1 MKITTIAKTSL
12 ALGLL
17 TTGVIT
23 TTTQAANATT
33 PSSTKVETPQQTAN
47 ATTPSS
53 TKVEAP
59 QQAANA
65 TTPSSTKVEAP
76 QQTPNATT
84 PSSTKVETPQ
94 QTPNATTPSSTKV
107 EAPQQAAN
115 ATTPSSTKVEA
126 PQQAANATTLS
137 STKVETPQQTPNA
150 PTPPST
156 KVETPQQAANATTPS
171 STKVETPQQT
181 PNATTPSSTKV
192 ETPQSPTTKQ
202 VPTEINP
209 KFKDLRAYY
218 TKPSLE
224 FKNEIGIIL
233 KKWTTIRFMNVVPDY
248 FIYKI
253 ALVGK
258 DDKKYGEGVHRNVDV
273 FVVLEENN
281 YNLEKYSV
289 GGITKSNSKKVDHKA
304 GVRITKEDNKG
315 TISHDVS
322 EFKITKEQIS
332 LKELD
337 FKLRKQL
344 VENHNLYGNVGSG
357 KIVIKMKNGGKY
369 TFELHKKL
377 QENRMADVI
386 DGTNIDNI
394 EVNIK

>member
-1 MKITTIAKTSL
+1 MKMRTIAKTSL

-17 TTGVIT
+17 TTGAIT
-23 TTTQAANATT
+23 VTTQSVKAEKVQSTKVDKISTLKAERLAMINITAGANTVTTQAAKTGQERTPKLEKAPNTNEEKTSTSKIEKVSQPKQEAQKLLNISATPAPKQEQSQTTTESTT
-33 PSSTKVETPQQTAN
+33 PKTRVT
-47 ATTPSS
+47 
-53 TKVEAP
+53 
-59 QQAANA
+59 
-65 TTPSSTKVEAP
+65 
-76 QQTPNATT
+76 
-84 PSSTKVETPQ
+84 
-94 QTPNATTPSSTKV
+94 
-107 EAPQQAAN
+107 
-115 ATTPSSTKVEA
+115 
-126 PQQAANATTLS
+126 
-137 STKVETPQQTPNA
+137 
-150 PTPPST
+150 TPPST
-156 KVETPQQAANATTPS
+156 NTPQPMQ
-171 STKVETPQQT
+171 STK
-181 PNATTPSSTKV
+181 SD
-192 ETPQSPTTKQ
+192 TPQSPNIKQ
-202 VPTEINP
+202 AQTDMTP
-209 KFKDLRAYY
+209 KYEDLRAYY
-218 TKPSLE
+218 TKPSIE

-315 TISHDVS
+315 IISHDVS

-344 VENHNLYGNVGSG
+344 IEKNNLYGNVGSG

>member
-1 MKITTIAKTSL
+1 MKMRTIAKTSL

-17 TTGVIT
+17 TTGAIT
-23 TTTQAANATT
+23 VTTQSVKAEKVQ
-33 PSSTKVETPQQTAN
+33 STKVDKVPTLKAERLAMINITTGAN
-47 ATTPSS
+47 T
-53 TKVEAP
+53 
-59 QQAANA
+59 
-65 TTPSSTKVEAP
+65 
-76 QQTPNATT
+76 ATT

-107 EAPQQAAN
+107 EAPQQAA
-115 ATTPSSTKVEA
+115 
-126 PQQAANATTLS
+126 
-137 STKVETPQQTPNA
+137 
-150 PTPPST
+150 
-156 KVETPQQAANATTPS
+156 
-171 STKVETPQQT
+171 
-181 PNATTPSSTKV
+181 NATTPSSTKV

-233 KKWTTIRFMNVVPDY
+233 KKWTTIRFMNIVPDY

-315 TISHDVS
+315 IISHDVS

-344 VENHNLYGNVGSG
+344 IENHNLYGNVGSG

-386 DGTNIDNI
+386 DATNIDNI

>member
-1 MKITTIAKTSL
+1 MKMRTIAKTSL

-17 TTGVIT
+17 TTGAIT
-23 TTTQAANATT
+23 VTTQSVKAEKIQSTKVDKVPTLKAERLAMINITAGANSATTQAANTRQERTPKLEKAPNTNEEKTSASKIEKISQPKQEEQKTLNISATPAPKQEQSQTTTESTT
-33 PSSTKVETPQQTAN
+33 PKTKVT
-47 ATTPSS
+47 
-53 TKVEAP
+53 
-59 QQAANA
+59 
-65 TTPSSTKVEAP
+65 
-76 QQTPNATT
+76 
-84 PSSTKVETPQ
+84 
-94 QTPNATTPSSTKV
+94 
-107 EAPQQAAN
+107 
-115 ATTPSSTKVEA
+115 
-126 PQQAANATTLS
+126 
-137 STKVETPQQTPNA
+137 
-150 PTPPST
+150 TPPST
-156 KVETPQQAANATTPS
+156 NTPQPMQ
-171 STKVETPQQT
+171 STK
-181 PNATTPSSTKV
+181 SD
-192 ETPQSPTTKQ
+192 TPQSPTTKQ
-202 VPTEINP
+202 VPTERNP

-344 VENHNLYGNVGSG
+344 IEKNNLYGNVGSG

>member
-1 MKITTIAKTSL
+1 MKITTVAKTSL

-33 PSSTKVETPQQTAN
+33 PSSTKVEAPQQTAN
-47 ATTPSS
+47 ATTP
-53 TKVEAP
+53 P
-59 QQAANA
+59 
-65 TTPSSTKVEAP
+65 
-76 QQTPNATT
+76 
-84 PSSTKVETPQ
+84 STKVETPQ

-107 EAPQQAAN
+107 ETTQAAN
-115 ATTPSSTKVEA
+115 ATTPSSTKVE
-126 PQQAANATTLS
+126 
-137 STKVETPQQTPNA
+137 TPQQTPNP
-150 PTPPST
+150 PTSPST

-171 STKVETPQQT
+171 STKVEVPQSTPLSTKVEAPQSK
-181 PNATTPSSTKV
+181 PNATTPPSSNVDTSP
-192 ETPQSPTTKQ
+192 PQSPTTKQ

-218 TKPSLE
+218 TKPSIE

-315 TISHDVS
+315 IISHDVS

-344 VENHNLYGNVGSG
+344 IEKNNLYGNVGSG

>member
-23 TTTQAANATT
+23 TTTQAASATT
-33 PSSTKVETPQQTAN
+33 PS
-47 ATTPSS
+47 
-53 TKVEAP
+53 
-59 QQAANA
+59 
-65 TTPSSTKVEAP
+65 
-76 QQTPNATT
+76 
-84 PSSTKVETPQ
+84 
-94 QTPNATTPSSTKV
+94 
-107 EAPQQAAN
+107 
-115 ATTPSSTKVEA
+115 
-126 PQQAANATTLS
+126 
-137 STKVETPQQTPNA
+137 
-150 PTPPST
+150 ST

-171 STKVETPQQT
+171 STKVEAPQQATNATTPSSTKVEKPQQAANATTPSSTKVEAPQQT

>member
-23 TTTQAANATT
+23 TTTQ
-33 PSSTKVETPQQTAN
+33 EAN

-59 QQAANA
+59 QQAAN
-65 TTPSSTKVEAP
+65 
-76 QQTPNATT
+76 
-84 PSSTKVETPQ
+84 
-94 QTPNATTPSSTKV
+94 STKV

-126 PQQAANATTLS
+126 PQQAANATT
-137 STKVETPQQTPNA
+137 
-150 PTPPST
+150 
-156 KVETPQQAANATTPS
+156 PS
-171 STKVETPQQT
+171 STKVEP
-181 PNATTPSSTKV
+181 
-192 ETPQSPTTKQ
+192 PQSPTTKQ

-344 VENHNLYGNVGSG
+344 IENHNLYGNVGSG

-386 DGTNIDNI
+386 DGINIDNI

>member
-23 TTTQAANATT
+23 TTTQ
-33 PSSTKVETPQQTAN
+33 EAN

-59 QQAANA
+59 QS
-65 TTPSSTKVEAP
+65 TPPSTKVEAP
-76 QQTPNATT
+76 QSKPNATT
-84 PSSTKVETPQ
+84 PP
-94 QTPNATTPSSTKV
+94 
-107 EAPQQAAN
+107 
-115 ATTPSSTKVEA
+115 
-126 PQQAANATTLS
+126 
-137 STKVETPQQTPNA
+137 
-150 PTPPST
+150 
-156 KVETPQQAANATTPS
+156 

-233 KKWTTIRFMNVVPDY
+233 KKWTTIRFMNIVPDY

-258 DDKKYGEGVHRNVDV
+258 DDKKNDEGVHRNVDV
-273 FVVLEENN
+273 FVVLEEKNK
-281 YNLEKYSV
+281 YGVERYSV

-344 VENHNLYGNVGSG
+344 IENHNLYGNVGSG
-357 KIVIKMKNGGKY
+357 KIVINMKNGGKY

>member
-33 PSSTKVETPQQTAN
+33 PSSTKVEAPQQTAN
-47 ATTPSS
+47 ATTLPS
-53 TKVEAP
+53 TKV
-59 QQAANA
+59 
-65 TTPSSTKVEAP
+65 T
-76 QQTPNATT
+76 
-84 PSSTKVETPQ
+84 
-94 QTPNATTPSSTKV
+94 
-107 EAPQQAAN
+107 
-115 ATTPSSTKVEA
+115 
-126 PQQAANATTLS
+126 
-137 STKVETPQQTPNA
+137 
-150 PTPPST
+150 TPPST
-156 KVETPQQAANATTPS
+156 NTPQPMQ
-171 STKVETPQQT
+171 STK
-181 PNATTPSSTKV
+181 SD
-192 ETPQSPTTKQ
+192 TPQSPTTKQ

-344 VENHNLYGNVGSG
+344 IEKNNLYGNVGSG

>member
-33 PSSTKVETPQQTAN
+33 PSSTKIEAPQQVAN

-65 TTPSSTKVEAP
+65 TTPSSTKVE
-76 QQTPNATT
+76 
-84 PSSTKVETPQ
+84 TPQ
-94 QTPNATTPSSTKV
+94 QTPNATTPPSTKV
-107 EAPQQAAN
+107 EAP
-115 ATTPSSTKVEA
+115 K
-126 PQQAANATTLS
+126 
-137 STKVETPQQTPNA
+137 QTPNA

-156 KVETPQQAANATTPS
+156 KVEAPKQTPNAPTPP
-171 STKVETPQQT
+171 STKVEAPKQT
-181 PNATTPSSTKV
+181 PNAPTPPSTKV

-344 VENHNLYGNVGSG
+344 IENHNLYGNVGSG

>member
-107 EAPQQAAN
+107 E
-115 ATTPSSTKVEA
+115 
-126 PQQAANATTLS
+126 
-137 STKVETPQQTPNA
+137 TPQQTPNA
-150 PTPPST
+150 PT
-156 KVETPQQAANATTPS
+156 TP
-171 STKVETPQQT
+171 
-181 PNATTPSSTKV
+181 STKV

-344 VENHNLYGNVGSG
+344 IEKNNLYGNVGSG

>member
-33 PSSTKVETPQQTAN
+33 PSSTKIEAPQQVAN

-65 TTPSSTKVEAP
+65 TTPSSTKVE
-76 QQTPNATT
+76 
-84 PSSTKVETPQ
+84 TPQ
-94 QTPNATTPSSTKV
+94 QTPNATTPPSTKV
-107 EAPQQAAN
+107 EAP
-115 ATTPSSTKVEA
+115 K
-126 PQQAANATTLS
+126 
-137 STKVETPQQTPNA
+137 QTPNA

-156 KVETPQQAANATTPS
+156 KVEAP
-171 STKVETPQQT
+171 KQT
-181 PNATTPSSTKV
+181 PNAPTPPSTKV

-344 VENHNLYGNVGSG
+344 IENHNLYGNVGSG
-357 KIVIKMKNGGKY
+357 KTVIKMKNGGKY

>member
-33 PSSTKVETPQQTAN
+33 PSSTKVEVPQQTAN
-47 ATTPSS
+47 ATTPPS
-53 TKVEAP
+53 TKVETT
-59 QQAANA
+59 QAA
-65 TTPSSTKVEAP
+65 
-76 QQTPNATT
+76 NATT

-94 QTPNATTPSSTKV
+94 QTPNP
-107 EAPQQAAN
+107 
-115 ATTPSSTKVEA
+115 
-126 PQQAANATTLS
+126 
-137 STKVETPQQTPNA
+137 
-150 PTPPST
+150 PTSPST

-171 STKVETPQQT
+171 STKVEVPQSTPLSTKVEAPQSK
-181 PNATTPSSTKV
+181 PNATTPPSSNVDTSP
-192 ETPQSPTTKQ
+192 PQSPTTKQ

-218 TKPSLE
+218 TKPSIE

-315 TISHDVS
+315 IISHDVS

-344 VENHNLYGNVGSG
+344 IEKNNLYGNVGSG

>member
-23 TTTQAANATT
+23 TTTQ
-33 PSSTKVETPQQTAN
+33 EAN

-59 QQAANA
+59 QS
-65 TTPSSTKVEAP
+65 TPPSTKVEAP
-76 QQTPNATT
+76 QSKPNATT
-84 PSSTKVETPQ
+84 PPSTKVETPQ

-107 EAPQQAAN
+107 E
-115 ATTPSSTKVEA
+115 
-126 PQQAANATTLS
+126 
-137 STKVETPQQTPNA
+137 TPQ
-150 PTPPST
+150 ST
-156 KVETPQQAANATTPS
+156 T
-171 STKVETPQQT
+171 
-181 PNATTPSSTKV
+181 NATTPSSTKV

-233 KKWTTIRFMNVVPDY
+233 KKWTTIRFMNIVPDY

-258 DDKKYGEGVHRNVDV
+258 DDKKYDEGVHRNVDV
-273 FVVLEENN
+273 FVVLEEKNK
-281 YNLEKYSV
+281 YGVERYSV

-344 VENHNLYGNVGSG
+344 IENHNLYGNVGSG
-357 KIVIKMKNGGKY
+357 KIVINMKNGGKY

>member
-33 PSSTKVETPQQTAN
+33 PSSTKVEAPQQTANATTPPSTKVETPQQTPNATTPSSTKVETTQAAN

-84 PSSTKVETPQ
+84 PSSTKVE
-94 QTPNATTPSSTKV
+94 
-107 EAPQQAAN
+107 APQ
-115 ATTPSSTKVEA
+115 SK
-126 PQQAANATTLS
+126 
-137 STKVETPQQTPNA
+137 
-150 PTPPST
+150 
-156 KVETPQQAANATTPS
+156 
-171 STKVETPQQT
+171 

-289 GGITKSNSKKVDHKA
+289 GGITKSNSKK
-304 GVRITKEDNKG
+304 
-315 TISHDVS
+315 S
-322 EFKITKEQIS
+322 
-332 LKELD
+332 
-337 FKLRKQL
+337 
-344 VENHNLYGNVGSG
+344 
-357 KIVIKMKNGGKY
+357 
-369 TFELHKKL
+369 
-377 QENRMADVI
+377 
-386 DGTNIDNI
+386 
-394 EVNIK
+394 

>member
-33 PSSTKVETPQQTAN
+33 PSSTKVE
-47 ATTPSS
+47 
-53 TKVEAP
+53 AP

-65 TTPSSTKVEAP
+65 ITS
-76 QQTPNATT
+76 
-84 PSSTKVETPQ
+84 
-94 QTPNATTPSSTKV
+94 
-107 EAPQQAAN
+107 
-115 ATTPSSTKVEA
+115 
-126 PQQAANATTLS
+126 S

-150 PTPPST
+150 PTPP
-156 KVETPQQAANATTPS
+156 
-171 STKVETPQQT
+171 
-181 PNATTPSSTKV
+181 STKV

-233 KKWTTIRFMNVVPDY
+233 KKWTTIRFMNIVPDY

-304 GVRITKEDNKG
+304 GVRITKEDKKG

-377 QENRMADVI
+377 QEDRMADAI

>member
-33 PSSTKVETPQQTAN
+33 PSSTKVEAPQSTPPSTKIEAPQSKPNATTPPSTKVEAPQQTAN
-47 ATTPSS
+47 ATTP
-53 TKVEAP
+53 
-59 QQAANA
+59 
-65 TTPSSTKVEAP
+65 
-76 QQTPNATT
+76 
-84 PSSTKVETPQ
+84 
-94 QTPNATTPSSTKV
+94 
-107 EAPQQAAN
+107 
-115 ATTPSSTKVEA
+115 
-126 PQQAANATTLS
+126 
-137 STKVETPQQTPNA
+137 
-150 PTPPST
+150 PST
-156 KVETPQQAANATTPS
+156 KVPTPPTTNTPQPMP
-171 STKVETPQQT
+171 STKSNTPQT
-181 PNATTPSSTKV
+181 
-192 ETPQSPTTKQ
+192 PTTKQ
-202 VPTEINP
+202 VPTEINT

-344 VENHNLYGNVGSG
+344 IEKNNLYGNVGSG

-369 TFELHKKL
+369 TFELHKKIT
-377 QENRMADVI
+377 RKSH
-386 DGTNIDNI
+386 GRCHRWH
-394 EVNIK
+394 

>member
-1 MKITTIAKTSL
+1 MKMRTIAKTSL

-17 TTGVIT
+17 TTGAIT
-23 TTTQAANATT
+23 VTTQSVKAEKIQSTKVDKVPTLKAERLAMINITAGANSATTQAANTRQERTPKLEKVPNTNEEKTSASKIEKISQPKQEEQKTLNISATPAPKQEQSQTTTESTT
-33 PSSTKVETPQQTAN
+33 PKTKVT
-47 ATTPSS
+47 
-53 TKVEAP
+53 
-59 QQAANA
+59 
-65 TTPSSTKVEAP
+65 
-76 QQTPNATT
+76 
-84 PSSTKVETPQ
+84 
-94 QTPNATTPSSTKV
+94 
-107 EAPQQAAN
+107 
-115 ATTPSSTKVEA
+115 
-126 PQQAANATTLS
+126 
-137 STKVETPQQTPNA
+137 
-150 PTPPST
+150 TPPST
-156 KVETPQQAANATTPS
+156 NTPQPMQ
-171 STKVETPQQT
+171 STK
-181 PNATTPSSTKV
+181 SD
-192 ETPQSPTTKQ
+192 TPQSPTTKQ

-344 VENHNLYGNVGSG
+344 IEKNNLYGNVGSG

>member
-33 PSSTKVETPQQTAN
+33 PSSTKVE
-47 ATTPSS
+47 
-53 TKVEAP
+53 AP

-65 TTPSSTKVEAP
+65 TTPPSTKVEAP
-76 QQTPNATT
+76 
-84 PSSTKVETPQ
+84 K
-94 QTPNATTPSSTKV
+94 
-107 EAPQQAAN
+107 
-115 ATTPSSTKVEA
+115 
-126 PQQAANATTLS
+126 
-137 STKVETPQQTPNA
+137 QTPNA

-156 KVETPQQAANATTPS
+156 KVEA
-171 STKVETPQQT
+171 
-181 PNATTPSSTKV
+181 
-192 ETPQSPTTKQ
+192 PQSPTTKQ

-209 KFKDLRAYY
+209 KFKNLRAYY

-344 VENHNLYGNVGSG
+344 IEKNNLYGNVGSG

-377 QENRMADVI
+377 QEDRMADVI

>member
-33 PSSTKVETPQQTAN
+33 PSSTKVEAPQSTPPSTKIEAPQSTPPSTKIEAPQSKPNATTPPSTKVEAPQQTAN
-47 ATTPSS
+47 ATTP
-53 TKVEAP
+53 
-59 QQAANA
+59 
-65 TTPSSTKVEAP
+65 
-76 QQTPNATT
+76 
-84 PSSTKVETPQ
+84 
-94 QTPNATTPSSTKV
+94 
-107 EAPQQAAN
+107 
-115 ATTPSSTKVEA
+115 
-126 PQQAANATTLS
+126 
-137 STKVETPQQTPNA
+137 
-150 PTPPST
+150 PST
-156 KVETPQQAANATTPS
+156 KVTTSPSTNTPQPMQ
-171 STKVETPQQT
+171 STK
-181 PNATTPSSTKV
+181 SD
-192 ETPQSPTTKQ
+192 TPQSPTTKQ

-344 VENHNLYGNVGSG
+344 IEKNNLYGNVGSG

>member
-33 PSSTKVETPQQTAN
+33 PPSTKVEAPQQTAN
-47 ATTPSS
+47 ATTPLS
-53 TKVEAP
+53 TKV
-59 QQAANA
+59 
-65 TTPSSTKVEAP
+65 T
-76 QQTPNATT
+76 
-84 PSSTKVETPQ
+84 
-94 QTPNATTPSSTKV
+94 
-107 EAPQQAAN
+107 
-115 ATTPSSTKVEA
+115 
-126 PQQAANATTLS
+126 
-137 STKVETPQQTPNA
+137 
-150 PTPPST
+150 TPPST
-156 KVETPQQAANATTPS
+156 NTPQPMQ
-171 STKVETPQQT
+171 STK
-181 PNATTPSSTKV
+181 SD
-192 ETPQSPTTKQ
+192 TPQSPTTKQ

-344 VENHNLYGNVGSG
+344 IEKNNLYGNVGSG